1 MITRRL
7 EIVKGRRWRC
17 LYHLLFPARQVI
29 RCFFITKSPQPPS
42 FLKPAASAA
51 TTPPLNLLKPL
62 NPHTEGMPKGEAAT
76 TTSEL
81 SEPGPQSGPYSRPL
95 PTRCARH
102 PPPERGWAGKKEERD
117 ALFKICGVSRHHN
130 PRPERPSNLR
140 TLRPSGRSI
149 LRTFSIPVDTI
160 LRG

>member
-1 MITRRL
+1 ML
-7 EIVKGRRWRC
+7 S
-17 LYHLLFPARQVI
+17 PARQI
-29 RCFFITKSPQPPS
+29 HLFSHGKRTAGSGQPRPLSPRHFERSEAESRNLPS
-42 FLKPAASAA
+42 PCS
-51 TTPPLNLLKPL
+51 PSLKPL
-62 NPHTEGMPKGEAAT
+62 NPHTEGMLKGEAAT

-117 ALFKICGVSRHHN
+117 VLFKICGVSRHHN

-140 TLRPSGRSI
+140 TLRSSGRSI